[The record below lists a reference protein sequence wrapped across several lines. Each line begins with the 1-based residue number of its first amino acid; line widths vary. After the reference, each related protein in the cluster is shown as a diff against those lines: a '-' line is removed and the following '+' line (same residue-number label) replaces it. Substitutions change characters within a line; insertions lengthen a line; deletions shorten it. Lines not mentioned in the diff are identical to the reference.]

1 MLDCRPSIALDSVE
15 LGSSLSV
22 QTFLRVGAFVSAT
35 QRIWFGDGLSAGD
48 DVLDGGALSVFAIG
62 NFGSNESI
70 SSNVQMGGALSVLR
84 VTLLRDSLSMN
95 ESVIVQSLSVA
106 GSVPAALTP
115 HVKDS
120 ASFDSYFHETVFL
133 ASQF

>member
-1 MLDCRPSIALDSVE
+1 VE

-70 SSNVQMGGALSVLR
+70 SSNVQMGGALSVLK